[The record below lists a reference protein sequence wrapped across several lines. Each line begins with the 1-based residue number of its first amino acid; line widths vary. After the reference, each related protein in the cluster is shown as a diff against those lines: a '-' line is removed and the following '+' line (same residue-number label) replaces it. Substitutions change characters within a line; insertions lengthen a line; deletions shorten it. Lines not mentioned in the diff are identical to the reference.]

1 MRQTYA
7 SIDVLVAPYLTIAA
21 VDARWYA
28 PLSPSVYR
36 FRGMPWEADAPE
48 RVHGVNERIAVVET
62 YLDGI
67 RFVYR
72 LLKNA
77 DAL

>member
-1 MRQTYA
+1 MRETYGG
-7 SIDVLVAPYLTIAA
+7 SGVLVAPYLTIAA

-28 PLSPSVYR
+28 PLTANVYR
-36 FRGMPWEADAPE
+36 FRGMPWEADATE
-48 RVHGVNERIAVVET
+48 RVHGANERIGVEA

-72 LLKNA
+72 LLRNA
-77 DAL
+77 NDL